1 MNFLICN
8 YKGKGVVRVN
18 TRYGMYLAQSQ
29 RKRGAKCSSCRGMGQ
44 KSKLSYRHSE
54 LGAVKVKKTRSV
66 QAGSLFSLS
75 SLFSGKGKRKTHS
88 SFFLSSATF
97 S

>member
-8 YKGKGVVRVN
+8 YKGKGVVRIN

-29 RKRGAKCSSCRGMGQ
+29 RKRGAKCSSCRGAGQ

-54 LGAVKVKKTRSV
+54 LGAVKVKKN
-66 QAGSLFSLS
+66 
-75 SLFSGKGKRKTHS
+75 
-88 SFFLSSATF
+88 
-97 S
+97 